1 MTKNTLGDMH
11 NLLMEQMERLADADA
26 EQVDKEV
33 KRANAMAGMATAINN
48 NAVTI
53 LKVANVRARSGTD
66 LPKMLTGSE
75 DA

>member
-1 MTKNTLGDMH
+1 MPRNTLGDMH
-11 NLLMEQMERLADADA
+11 NLLMAQMERLADADA